1 LLRRWKAENL
11 KKAKGKGRKIRKH
24 GMRNMN
30 EIVIISGKGGTGKT
44 SLTASFAALAK
55 DVVLADC
62 DVDAADLHLL
72 LHPDIQRREAF
83 TSGATAVIDPAQ
95 CVQCGVCREVCRFDA
110 INAAYTVNP
119 FACEGCQVCAYLC
132 PVNAIAMHDNVCGEW
147 YLSETKYGP
156 MVHAQLGAGAENSGK
171 LVAIVRQQAQ
181 QIAEAQQKSL
191 IIIDGPPGIGCP
203 VMSTLTG
210 TTFVVIVTE
219 PTLSG
224 LHDLQRVVELTA
236 HFKIPTGVC
245 VNKYDLNQAIT
256 GQIETYCA
264 DRHLSFLGV
273 LPYDLTMVKAL
284 VQRVPVVKY
293 AQNGITDQIRQIW
306 QKIEQQLNSA

>member
-1 LLRRWKAENL
+1 
-11 KKAKGKGRKIRKH
+11 
-24 GMRNMN
+24 
-30 EIVIISGKGGTGKT
+30 VIISGKGGTGKT

-55 DVVLADC
+55 NVVLADC

-72 LHPDIQRREAF
+72 LHPDIQRRESF
-83 TSGATAVIDPAQ
+83 TSGATAVVDPAQ

-119 FACEGCQVCAYLC
+119 FACEGCRVCAYLC
-132 PVNAIAMHDNVCGEW
+132 PVNAIAMHDSVCSEW
-147 YLSETKYGP
+147 YLSTTTYGP

-171 LVAIVRQQAQ
+171 LVATVRQQAKQ
-181 QIAEAQQKSL
+181 LAEAQQKSL

-224 LHDLQRVVELTA
+224 LHDLQRVAELTA
-236 HFKIPTGVC
+236 HFKIPTSVC
-245 VNKYDLNQAIT
+245 VNKYDLNQEIT

-264 DRHLSFLGV
+264 DHHLSFLGT
-273 LPYDLTMVKAL
+273 LPYDLVMVKSL
-284 VQRVPVVKY
+284 VQRVPVVEY